1 MFKKVIVLAGLALGS
16 LVGVARAEEA
26 APPPPEMKK
35 TIEAFHGN
43 WVFDG
48 TVVPPGGAP
57 TKMKMKFDCQK
68 TALGKGVACSG
79 SANIPGMGP
88 WQASVM
94 VGYDLLMKQ
103 VHFMAV
109 TSDEEVHD
117 HKCLWKSD
125 TSLVCEPLKGGLGA
139 QPATE
144 DLAFTVGP
152 KLLAFKSVTT
162 LKDGSKIDFEG
173 TAKRK

>member
-1 MFKKVIVLAGLALGS
+1 MFKKVTVFAGLALVI

-26 APPPPEMKK
+26 PAPPPELKK
-35 TIEAFHGN
+35 TVEAFAGN
-43 WVFDG
+43 WVFDA
-48 TVVPPGGAP
+48 TVIAPGLSP
-57 TKMKMKFDCQK
+57 TKMKMKMDCQK

-79 SANIPGMGP
+79 NASIPGMGP
-88 WQASVM
+88 WQGSFM
-94 VGYDLLMKQ
+94 VGYDLLAKQ
-103 VHFMAV
+103 VHFMGV

-117 HKCLWKSD
+117 PKCLWKSD
-125 TSLVCEPLKGGLGA
+125 TSLVCETLKGGLGA

-144 DLAFTVGP
+144 ELAFTAGP
-152 KLLAFKSVTT
+152 KMLAFKSVTT